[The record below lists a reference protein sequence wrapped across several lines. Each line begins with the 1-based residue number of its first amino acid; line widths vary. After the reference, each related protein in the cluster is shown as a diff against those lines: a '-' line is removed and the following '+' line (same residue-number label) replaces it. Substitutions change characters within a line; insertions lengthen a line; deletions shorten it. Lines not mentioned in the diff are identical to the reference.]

1 MTKRNAIELLEKRYY
16 EKDMTQEEQ
25 DTLETKNFFFFVVG
39 LYGMEVVKS
48 EEKKIGKSGD
58 AFRLVQHSLNTK
70 KKRTSLMEYI
80 KNKLVQISRTEDVR
94 PGTYISKLVSYLAL
108 YSEGILGEEYY
119 ITSSDKIMIF
129 SGMCTDY

>member
-1 MTKRNAIELLEKRYY
+1 MTKRKAIELLEKRYY
-16 EKDMTQEEQ
+16 ENELTKEEQ
-25 DTLETKNFFFFVVG
+25 DTLETKEFFFFVVG

-58 AFRLVQHSLNTK
+58 AFRLVQHALNSK

-80 KNKLVQISRTEDVR
+80 KNKLVQISRTDDIR

-108 YSEGILGEEYY
+108 YSEEILGGEYY
-119 ITSSDKIMIF
+119 ITSNDKIMIF

>member
-1 MTKRNAIELLEKRYY
+1 MTKRKAIELLEKRYY
-16 EKDMTQEEQ
+16 ENEMTKEEQ

-58 AFRLVQHSLNTK
+58 AFRLVQHALNSK

-94 PGTYISKLVSYLAL
+94 TGTYIAKLVSYLAL
-108 YSEGILGEEYY
+108 YSEEILGAEYY
-119 ITSSDKIMIF
+119 ITENDKGIIYTGMLSD
-129 SGMCTDY
+129 